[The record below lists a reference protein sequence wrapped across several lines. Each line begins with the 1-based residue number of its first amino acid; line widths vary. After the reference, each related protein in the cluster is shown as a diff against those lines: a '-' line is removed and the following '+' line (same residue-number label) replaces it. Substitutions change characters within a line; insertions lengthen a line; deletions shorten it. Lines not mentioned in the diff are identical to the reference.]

1 MICARR
7 LLLGLWAWC
16 SHKKQQNPL
25 SSAGGRVLG
34 SATSETPL
42 KAEVAPAVAPAV
54 AMAPRKK
61 PAAAMYLACGWKGC
75 THAIN
80 VKNSQYRL
88 QRKQVSIKDCRQ
100 LRAHCKTIHFCSPE
114 HMTLCKK
121 QPSQR
126 KEGSPEGCEALDIPQ
141 VVCLFQ
147 TLCAIAYPW
156 AAALMMVQL
165 FLGERADAARSVEC
179 AWLKNVISES
189 DLEEGEAEAPILD
202 LPEICLPGNINK
214 KTGERTVALDRA
226 FSDLLRGW
234 LQRKPLLGARDTQ
247 WPWKGQDVKGA
258 HKEHAVLFPGKDTHS
273 QERLWQVPVSERAYH
288 HAIRKAVQEI
298 ARARVEAEK
307 LGKTHVF
314 TDVDLSR
321 VSTHA
326 IKKTCVSLLSESGT
340 SMSVIAAITNTS
352 VPVLKR
358 HYDVPTNSR
367 KRRAVTAAFGRDVV
381 QGIAGEMSDSPS
393 ACTSPVRAVSNETDD
408 VSQPQLDMYCPWCGR
423 GVSRLWRYCCQCGR
437 PLPEHHR
444 SN

>member
-1 MICARR
+1 
-7 LLLGLWAWC
+7 
-16 SHKKQQNPL
+16 
-25 SSAGGRVLG
+25 
-34 SATSETPL
+34 
-42 KAEVAPAVAPAV
+42 
-54 AMAPRKK
+54 
-61 PAAAMYLACGWKGC
+61 
-75 THAIN
+75 
-80 VKNSQYRL
+80 
-88 QRKQVSIKDCRQ
+88 
-100 LRAHCKTIHFCSPE
+100 
-114 HMTLCKK
+114 MTLCKK

-126 KEGSPEGCEALDIPQ
+126 KKGSPEGCEALDIPQ

-179 AWLKNVISES
+179 AWLKNVILES

-214 KTGERTVALDRA
+214 KTGERAVALDCA

-234 LQRKPLLGARDTQ
+234 LQRKPLLGARGTQ
-247 WPWKGQDVKGA
+247 WPWEAQDVKGA
-258 HKEHAVLFPGKDTHS
+258 HHEHAVLFPGKDTRS

-298 ARARVEAEK
+298 ARARVGAEK

-326 IKKTCVSLLSESGT
+326 IKKTRVSLLSERGT

-352 VPVLKR
+352 VPVVKR
-358 HYDVPTNSR
+358 HYDAPTNSR
-367 KRRAVTAAFGRDVV
+367 KRRAVTAAFGHDVA
-381 QGIAGEMSDSPS
+381 QGIAAEMSDSPS

-408 VSQPQLDMYCPWCGR
+408 VSQPQLDMYCPWRGRSADCGVIVASVAGPCLSIIVATSMCFMSAQR
-423 GVSRLWRYCCQCGR
+423 GEHDCVHLPAVDYATSFNFLSKSCRTCDSESSELASGLGFKLFAHVSACRASSLAGA
-437 PLPEHHR
+437 
-444 SN
+444 